1 MNQKANQSKTVP
13 IRPALQKRSLKTQQK
28 ILKVVEKLL
37 QEGKFEQ
44 ATVQDIVRQ
53 SRCSIGAFYG
63 RFKDKNAALFS
74 FYDAHCVQLE
84 SSTLVI
90 LDPTRSNE
98 ESLAQIL
105 SEFVETTVRHTLAH
119 AEILK
124 ADTIKFSDEE
134 GDPFLDRARKMN
146 RQLHQALAAVLL
158 ARRDEFDHPDVRLGS
173 MFVLGIV
180 GGLTR
185 DAITTGQK
193 LMKTGVSAEVLQR
206 ELSRTVLGY
215 LGITVKQD

>member
-1 MNQKANQSKTVP
+1 MNQKSNPLRTVP
-13 IRPALQKRSLKTQQK
+13 IRPALQRRSLKTQRK

-37 QEGKFEQ
+37 QESRFEQ

-53 SRCSIGAFYG
+53 SGCSIGAFYG

-84 SSTLVI
+84 SSAMVI
-90 LDPTRSNE
+90 LDSDGSKE
-98 ESLAQIL
+98 KSLARIL
-105 SEFVETTVRHTLAH
+105 SGFVEATVGHTLDH

-124 ADTIKFSDEE
+124 SGTIKFSDEE
-134 GDPFLDRARKMN
+134 GDPFLDRARKLN
-146 RQLHQALAAVLL
+146 GRLYRALVDVLL
-158 ARRDEFDHPDVRLGS
+158 ARRDEFDHPDVRLGAL
-173 MFVLGIV
+173 FVLGIV

-193 LMKTGVSAEVLQR
+193 LMETSVSAEVLQS
-206 ELSRTVLGY
+206 ELTRIVLGY
-215 LGITVKQD
+215 LGVATK